1 MAEKTRM
8 LILRHGKT
16 ENGGFVLL
24 KTLIM
29 SLFIVVLMAGLVYC
43 FSLILL
49 ETGKLN
55 TRVSNIMEKQN
66 LKVENEIK

>member
-1 MAEKTRM
+1 M